1 MYADER
7 AAWEGPHQ
15 DHPDINV
22 RIEAAA
28 FKGRPVHFNII
39 FPWDKPVLQQRDTL
53 TRGERAAAIMLAAV
67 FLGILI
73 GAALLGRHN
82 LRLGRS
88 DNKGAF
94 RLALFVFATATVGS
108 IIGAPHVPVL
118 SEELGLVYHIAAIA
132 LFSAALIWLLYIAL
146 EPHVRRRWP
155 KLIISWSRLMSGGF
169 RDPMVGRDLLIG
181 GLLGLVHSAIISLGF
196 GLPRWLGLEGRPG
209 IFANPINFT
218 GMRSLLWFFLV
229 SNVVISI
236 FVGFAFLFLLLL
248 LLIMLRNQ
256 RVAIVGLFLVTF
268 TIEALA
274 FASSGPKLY
283 WIASMLISVLV
294 AITVSRF
301 GLLATMAFQL
311 FFFLT
316 LAYPLTSDFSVWY
329 AEGVVFPL
337 AIILALT
344 IYGFYTSLGGQAV
357 FKGSLLKE

>member
-1 MYADER
+1 
-7 AAWEGPHQ
+7 
-15 DHPDINV
+15 
-22 RIEAAA
+22 
-28 FKGRPVHFNII
+28 VHFSLI
-39 FPWDKPVLQQRDTL
+39 FPWDKPVLQERDLL
-53 TRGERAAAIMLAAV
+53 TRGERAAGILLAAV
-67 FLGILI
+67 FLGVLI
-73 GAALLGRHN
+73 GAALLGHRN
-82 LRLGRS
+82 LKLGRS
-88 DNKGAF
+88 DKKGAF
-94 RLALFVFATATVGS
+94 RLGLFVFAAGTVGS
-108 IIGAPHVPVL
+108 LIGARHVPVL
-118 SEELGLVYHIAAIA
+118 SEELGLVYHIVAFA
-132 LFSAALIWLLYIAL
+132 LFSAALICLLYIAL

-155 KLIISWSRLMSGGF
+155 KLIISWSRLITGGF

-181 GLLGLVHSAIISLGF
+181 GLLGLVHTSIISLGMV
-196 GLPRWLGLEGRPG
+196 LPLWLGLEGRPG
-209 IFANPINFT
+209 LFANPIGFT
-218 GMRSLLWFFLV
+218 GIRSLLSFFLA

-236 FVGFAFLFLLLL
+236 FVGFAFLFVLLL
-248 LLIMLRNQ
+248 LLILLRNQ

-329 AEGVVFPL
+329 AEAVVFPF
-337 AIILALT
+337 AITLALA
-344 IYGFYTSLGGQAV
+344 IYGFYTSLGGQPV